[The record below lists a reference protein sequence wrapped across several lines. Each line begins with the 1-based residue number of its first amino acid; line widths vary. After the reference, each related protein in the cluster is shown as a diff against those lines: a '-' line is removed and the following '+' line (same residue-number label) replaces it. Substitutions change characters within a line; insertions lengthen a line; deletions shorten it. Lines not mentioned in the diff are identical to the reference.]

1 MEDNIQYYLLVD
13 RMHLFILKDNLNR
26 SIKKIERESR
36 KNLSIENNY
45 YSDVFWKWNET
56 MAWLS
61 GP

>member
-45 YSDVFWKWNET
+45 YSDVFWK
-56 MAWLS
+56 
-61 GP
+61 